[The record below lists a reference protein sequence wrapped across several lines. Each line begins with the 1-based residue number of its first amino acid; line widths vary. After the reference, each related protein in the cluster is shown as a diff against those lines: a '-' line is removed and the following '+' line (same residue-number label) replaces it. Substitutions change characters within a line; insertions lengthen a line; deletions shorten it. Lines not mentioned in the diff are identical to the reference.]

1 MFMKKIYI
9 AVGVIGAFVI
19 GGGAY
24 YALSGS
30 AMPVL
35 YKLGMVSATKY
46 MEFLSS
52 KTEDQ
57 KIIYVQVQYENG
69 TFSSPQ
75 KCSYEINSSGT
86 SFEIKNG
93 EGESATPTG
102 FTTKQVSGISIIQY
116 QDSTDHKILR
126 FSLTKEGSDMLTKII
141 EDATKRDGTISFYI
155 NSKVISSLIMLDK
168 ITSGSLDF
176 ELRDPGIIKAQEI
189 LGKDN
194 IRLTCPD
201 DKATSAPTT
210 KPELK

>member
-1 MFMKKIYI
+1 MKKIYI

-75 KCSYEINSSGT
+75 KCSYEINSSDI

-93 EGESATPTG
+93 EGESATPTELN
-102 FTTKQVSGISIIQY
+102 TKQVSDISIIQY
-116 QDSTDHKILR
+116 QDSADHKSLR
-126 FSLTKEGSDMLTKII
+126 FQLTKDGADMYAKIT
-141 EDATKRDGTISFYI
+141 EDAAKRGGRISIYI
-155 NSKVISSLIMLDK
+155 NSKVISSPIVLDK
-168 ITSGSLDF
+168 ITSDSLDF
-176 ELRDPGIIKAQEI
+176 DLRDPGITKAQEI
-189 LGKDN
+189 LGKNN

-201 DKATSAPTT
+201 DKATSAPAT
-210 KPELK
+210 KPEIKL